1 MNIAHSV
8 TIRVFCGQE
17 ENAEEIINGLKLL
30 IPFDFEKEKIKLHR
44 HKALGFNDRRIDVLE
59 VMLTKNKHTN
69 AFIDN
74 IMQKISETD
83 KQLLLRQLDSRVDDE
98 SSFFIRFDKES
109 LAKRSDLLVTDSGSC
124 YHIKIKIAAFPS
136 NKWNAMKVVE
146 SYLTAKPKTI

>member
-8 TIRVFCGQE
+8 SVRVFCGQE
-17 ENAEEIINGLKLL
+17 ENREEIINGLKL
-30 IPFDFEKEKIKLHR
+30 IVSFDFEKEKIELKR
-44 HKALGFNDRRIDVLE
+44 QKALGFNDRRIDVLE
-59 VMLTKNKHTN
+59 VVLTKNRHIN

-74 IMQKISETD
+74 MMKKLSETD

-109 LAKRSDLLVTDSGSC
+109 LAKRSDLLITDIGNC

-136 NKWNAMKVVE
+136 NKGNAMKVVE
-146 SYLTAKPKTI
+146 SFLTAKPKTI

>member
-8 TIRVFCGQE
+8 TMRVFCGQE
-17 ENAEEIINGLKLL
+17 DNAEEVINGLKFLF
-30 IPFDFEKEKIKLHR
+30 PFDFEKEKIELHR
-44 HKALGFNDRRIDVLE
+44 HKVLGFNDRRIDVLE

-74 IMQKISETD
+74 MVQKISETD

-109 LAKRSDLLVTDSGSC
+109 LVKRSDLLVTDSGSC
-124 YHIKIKIAAFPS
+124 YHLKIKIAAFPS
-136 NKWNAMKVVE
+136 TKDNAIKMIKNFMAAAAV
-146 SYLTAKPKTI
+146 